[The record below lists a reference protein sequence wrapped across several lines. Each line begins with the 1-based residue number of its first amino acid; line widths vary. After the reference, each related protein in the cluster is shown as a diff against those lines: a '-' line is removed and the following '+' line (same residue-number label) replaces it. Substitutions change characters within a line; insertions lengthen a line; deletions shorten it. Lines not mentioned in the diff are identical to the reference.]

1 LILNRRKLAAVQ
13 ITGFCAPRDIAP
25 VVHGKRFQFQDPG
38 HCNLGR
44 SRLFTRF
51 GRGPRCIQAGYAN
64 QLTLINRRMS
74 ATPYGEVVD

>member
-1 LILNRRKLAAVQ
+1 MTTQQSRFDQRQ
-13 ITGFCAPRDIAP
+13 QQY
-25 VVHGKRFQFQDPG
+25 KRFQFQDPG

-74 ATPYGEVVD
+74 ATPYSEIVD